1 VAWLAPLSPAVGGLL
16 DSALPVFVGV
26 GMLLVRY
33 RLAEPAGRVRM
44 RWLLYISALGGLGFA
59 VAAGLTAVGVPGR
72 WTSAVDSAASV
83 LAIWLLLGG
92 ITVAILRHGIFDI
105 DVLMRRST
113 AYAMV
118 WLGIAALYVVA
129 AATPGLA
136 LGGRIP
142 VQLAVAVTIL
152 VSLAVQ
158 PVRRRMELVAD
169 RLVFRRRASRYEV
182 LQDFGAS
189 LERSIDP
196 TDLLPHVAEAVRE
209 GLGASWVR
217 VSLRVPDLATTYPS
231 YAESGTVLGP
241 ATLGQD
247 LQRGGELVGRIDCGP
262 KDGGYDEADRAL
274 LDTLTGQAATAV
286 ANVWLTAQL
295 SERVRQL
302 DSSRARL
309 VSAQDEE
316 RRRIERDIHDGAQQE
331 LVAMLTKLGL
341 ARSRLTRGD
350 SPEQLLVELQ
360 SDAREV
366 LRNLRELAQ
375 GIHPSV
381 LSDNGLVAAL
391 RARAGRLPVPVT
403 LRADDGL
410 AHARLD
416 ADVEGAAYF
425 LVCEALTNV
434 AKHAHASTATV
445 DLAIT
450 PTGLRMRVCDDG
462 IGFDPT
468 GGRASDWPPCGTAPT
483 PSEGSC
489 GSTGAPAAARSC
501 APRSHWSAAPSRSLA
516 VSDRL
521 RVVIAEDNYLVREGV
536 RRLLEDSGRV
546 TVEAAT
552 ASADE
557 LLSAVRRRAPDAVI
571 TDIRMPPGH
580 HMEGIAAAR
589 TIRAEHPGVGVVVL
603 SQHTDESYA
612 LELFRDGTSGLAYLL
627 KDRLGDV
634 DDLVHAV
641 QEVAAGGSVVDPVVV
656 EALVNRHTRAAASA
670 LSVLT
675 ARELDVLREIA
686 QGKTN
691 ADIEQALHLSA
702 STVEK
707 HVNSIFG
714 KLQLVDEPVHRRVV
728 AVLRFLE
735 ESHSTAI

>member
-1 VAWLAPLSPAVGGLL
+1 MEASAQVFYAHRAPGGAFWVVNLGYGLIGAIQTVAAGQLIGLFPDGAPERRWLAVLQRSLWAYLALPVLQLFTDPVVVVSGYFPVQPYLPSPFYVAWLAPLSPVVAGLL
-16 DSALPVFVGV
+16 DSALPVFVGI

-33 RLAEPAGRVRM
+33 RLAEPAGRIRM
-44 RWLLYISALGGLGFA
+44 RWLLYVSALGGLGFA
-59 VAAGLTAVGVPGR
+59 VAAGLTAVGAPGR
-72 WTSAVDSAASV
+72 WTSAADDAASI
-83 LAIWLLLGG
+83 LAIWLLVGG

-118 WLGIAALYVVA
+118 WLGIAALYVAA

-142 VQLAVAVTIL
+142 VQLAVVVTIL

-158 PVRRRMELVAD
+158 PVRRRLELVAD
-169 RLVFRRRASRYEV
+169 RLVFGRRASRYEV
-182 LQDFGAS
+182 LRDFGAS

-196 TDLLPHVAEAVRE
+196 ADLLPHVAEAVRE

-217 VSLRVPDLATTYPS
+217 VSLRVPDLATTYPT

-241 ATLGQD
+241 PTLGQD
-247 LQRGGELVGRIDCGP
+247 LRRGGELVGRIDCGP

-341 ARSRLTRGD
+341 ARSQLGRGD
-350 SPEQLLVELQ
+350 SPEQMLVELQ
-360 SDAREV
+360 ADTREV

-450 PTGLRMRVCDDG
+450 PTCLRMRVSDDG

-468 GGRASDWPPCGTAPT
+468 DRSGIGLASMRDRADAVGGQ
-483 PSEGSC
+483 
-489 GSTGAPAAARSC
+489 
-501 APRSHWSAAPSRSLA
+501 
-516 VSDRL
+516 L
-521 RVVIAEDNYLVREGV
+521 RVDGRPGGGTLVCAEIPLARGAVPEPD
-536 RRLLEDSGRV
+536 RV
-546 TVEAAT
+546 
-552 ASADE
+552 
-557 LLSAVRRRAPDAVI
+557 
-571 TDIRMPPGH
+571 
-580 HMEGIAAAR
+580 
-589 TIRAEHPGVGVVVL
+589 
-603 SQHTDESYA
+603 
-612 LELFRDGTSGLAYLL
+612 
-627 KDRLGDV
+627 
-634 DDLVHAV
+634 
-641 QEVAAGGSVVDPVVV
+641 
-656 EALVNRHTRAAASA
+656 
-670 LSVLT
+670 
-675 ARELDVLREIA
+675 
-686 QGKTN
+686 
-691 ADIEQALHLSA
+691 
-702 STVEK
+702 
-707 HVNSIFG
+707 
-714 KLQLVDEPVHRRVV
+714 
-728 AVLRFLE
+728 
-735 ESHSTAI
+735 